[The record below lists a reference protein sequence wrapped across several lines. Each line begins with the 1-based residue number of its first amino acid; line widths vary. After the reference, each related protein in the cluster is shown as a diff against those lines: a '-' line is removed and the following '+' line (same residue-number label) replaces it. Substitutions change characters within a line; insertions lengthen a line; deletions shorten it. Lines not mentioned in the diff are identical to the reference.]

1 MGHMLAEIG
10 QLSRCCRLVLGPYA
24 VIVQQQ
30 FPDGCHRDGVCT
42 ALPLKR
48 QHPGDL
54 AGKRGSVVSS
64 FINRPAVR
72 FTPGLAWEFHLH
84 KLSSLLQYAG
94 WTRGRRSLVHSFI
107 ATLILI
113 TPSSVVAVNFGRLK
127 LAWNPQKGGGGRAVS
142 ILCYWL

>member
-1 MGHMLAEIG
+1 MLAEIG

-24 VIVQQQ
+24 VIVQQE

-72 FTPGLAWEFHLH
+72 FTPGLA
-84 KLSSLLQYAG
+84 
-94 WTRGRRSLVHSFI
+94 
-107 ATLILI
+107 
-113 TPSSVVAVNFGRLK
+113 
-127 LAWNPQKGGGGRAVS
+127 
-142 ILCYWL
+142 